1 MCFGG
6 DGGAGAIAEQQR
18 ADEVARQA
26 RIAAGMQRINDTFS
40 AFGDDYYKK
49 RAQDYLDYATPQLD
63 RQYGLAKDNMIY
75 ALDRSGI
82 LQSSAAQKKNAEL
95 SNDFDQSRID
105 LAGKAQDTAN
115 ASRTNVENT
124 RSTLVNQLNATGD
137 DSAAAAAAVRQA
149 TALNQPTGFSPLG
162 QLFADFT
169 SGLSAIGSNAANS
182 YSGLISRG
190 GGLFSNSGSSS
201 RVVGG

>member
-6 DGGAGAIAEQQR
+6 DGGAGEIAQQQR
-18 ADEVARQA
+18 ADEYARQA
-26 RIAAGMQRINDTFS
+26 RIAAGMQKINDTFS
-40 AFGDDYYKK
+40 AFGDDYYNK
-49 RAQDYLDYATPQLD
+49 RAQDYTDYATPQLD

-105 LAGKAQDTAN
+105 IAGKAQDTAN
-115 ASRTNVENT
+115 TARSNVETT
-124 RSTLVNQLNATGD
+124 RGTLVNQLNATGD

-162 QLFADFT
+162 QLFANFT
-169 SGLSAIGSNAANS
+169 SGLASIGSNASNS
-182 YSGLISRG
+182 YSGLASRI
-190 GGLFSNSGSSS
+190 GGLFSNSNSSS
-201 RVVGG
+201 SVHG